1 MATTETISSNYQ
13 GEKASGYIAAAL
25 LEAETLAK
33 KAITI
38 LPGIKYQESLRKLD
52 VSSIMADATCDFTE
66 TGVVTLSDKLIT
78 PKELQANLK
87 LCKKTYRS
95 HWEAQQMAA
104 SVFDELPSEFA
115 QFLIQEV
122 LGMIAESVETDIW
135 EGPASTAGRFQGI
148 MTELGADA
156 DLPQANEV
164 TGTTVTAANVIEQ
177 LGLLADAVE
186 QRVYS
191 KPDFQLYVSP
201 HIWRAYNRALG
212 GFGSAGL
219 GAAGVD
225 SKGPQGQKPLDFDG
239 IPLQVCNG
247 LAANKMLA
255 GRASN
260 LFFGTGLQDDMNKV
274 QLIDTGDILGDQNVR
289 VVVRFTAAATYGIV
303 GDLYTYGVTNT
314 AND

>member
-1 MATTETISSNYQ
+1 MATTETISSNYA

-25 LEAETLAK
+25 LEADTLAK
-33 KAITI
+33 RAITI
-38 LPGIKYQESLRKLD
+38 LPGVKHQESLRKLD
-52 VSSIMADATCDFTE
+52 VSSIIADATCDFTD
-66 TGVVTLSDKLIT
+66 TGTVTLSDKLIT

-104 SVFDELPSEFA
+104 SVFDELPSEFRE
-115 QFLIQEV
+115 FLIQEV
-122 LGMIAESVETDIW
+122 LGMIAEATEQAIW
-135 EGPASTAGRFQGI
+135 EGTASAGSFQGI
-148 MTELGADA
+148 MTEVAADA
-156 DLPQANEV
+156 DLPVANEV
-164 TGTTVTAANVIEQ
+164 AGTTVTAANVIEQ

-191 KPDFQLYVSP
+191 KPDFALYVSTNV
-201 HIWRAYNRALG
+201 WRAYNRALG

-225 SKGPQGQKPLDFDG
+225 NKGPQGQKPLDFDG
-239 IPLQVCNG
+239 IPLIVCSG
-247 LAANKMLA
+247 LGANKMLGA
-255 GRASN
+255 RQSN

-289 VVVRFTAAATYGIV
+289 VVVRYTAAATYGIV
-303 GDLYTYGVTNT
+303 GDLYTYGVTNS
-314 AND
+314 ANNP